1 MQSPVYVNIS
11 LFMSIYPCLCQ
22 YIPVYV
28 NISLFM
34 SIYPCLCQDIPVYVN
49 MSLFMLIYPCLC
61 QDIPV
66 YVCLCQYIPVY
77 VNISLFMSIYPS
89 LSPLS
94 VFHVASFTDALIKI
108 NFVGDYI
115 ILMILFYYLSY
126 LCVAR
131 TKTINVSMGDFIGG
145 YGILC
150 LLFDC
155 LKT

>member
-34 SIYPCLCQDIPVYVN
+34 SIYPCLCQYVPVYVN
-49 MSLFMLIYPCLC
+49 ISLFMSIYP
-61 QDIPV
+61 
-66 YVCLCQYIPVY
+66 CLCQYIPVY

-115 ILMILFYYLSY
+115 ILMILLYYLSY